1 MLYLR
6 RVEAAEGLQ
15 HLLPHRALLPFRYGQ
30 LAAVLHVYY
39 KTESNFFCK
48 NDIIGF
54 VFPTYMSDLPW
65 IVKEFLLKL
74 TVNPDCYTFVVMTS
88 NNGKSGNSFV
98 SLSQALSRSGANLS
112 AVFDLQMPGN
122 CLISSEQENLERLKK
137 APERLKSIISFIKEQ
152 KTNFTSDGSLP
163 KEDFVT
169 ASYFYGGHSC
179 AACYACLHW
188 CPKNATLLKVP
199 FLKHRP
205 QYHHPDVTLAE
216 IKE

>member
-1 MLYLR
+1 MKSAGKAR
-6 RVEAAEGLQ
+6 
-15 HLLPHRALLPFRYGQ
+15 
-30 LAAVLHVYY
+30 
-39 KTESNFFCK
+39 
-48 NDIIGF
+48 
-54 VFPTYMSDLPW
+54 
-65 IVKEFLLKL
+65 
-74 TVNPDCYTFVVMTS
+74 
-88 NNGKSGNSFV
+88 NNGLYRHIRTSKEII
-98 SLSQALSRSGANLS
+98 RNLLNEL
-112 AVFDLQMPGN
+112 F
-122 CLISSEQENLERLKK
+122 
-137 APERLKSIISFIKEQ
+137 KEQ

>member
-1 MLYLR
+1 
-6 RVEAAEGLQ
+6 
-15 HLLPHRALLPFRYGQ
+15 
-30 LAAVLHVYY
+30 
-39 KTESNFFCK
+39 
-48 NDIIGF
+48 
-54 VFPTYMSDLPW
+54 MSDLPW

-137 APERLKSIISFIKEQ
+137 APERLKSI
-152 KTNFTSDGSLP
+152 TSDGSLP

>member
-1 MLYLR
+1 
-6 RVEAAEGLQ
+6 
-15 HLLPHRALLPFRYGQ
+15 
-30 LAAVLHVYY
+30 
-39 KTESNFFCK
+39 
-48 NDIIGF
+48 
-54 VFPTYMSDLPW
+54 MSDLPW

-122 CLISSEQENLERLKK
+122 CLISSEQENLEREHK
-137 APERLKSIISFIKEQ
+137 RLQIIDALGLAYSSISLVDLGTETVEVLKEQ

>member
-1 MLYLR
+1 
-6 RVEAAEGLQ
+6 
-15 HLLPHRALLPFRYGQ
+15 
-30 LAAVLHVYY
+30 
-39 KTESNFFCK
+39 
-48 NDIIGF
+48 
-54 VFPTYMSDLPW
+54 MSDLPW

-152 KTNFTSDGSLP
+152 KTNFTSDGKSAKRRFCYCIVFLWRTFLCSLLCLSSLVSQ
-163 KEDFVT
+163 E
-169 ASYFYGGHSC
+169 
-179 AACYACLHW
+179 CYPA
-188 CPKNATLLKVP
+188 
-199 FLKHRP
+199 
-205 QYHHPDVTLAE
+205 
-216 IKE
+216 

>member
-1 MLYLR
+1 
-6 RVEAAEGLQ
+6 
-15 HLLPHRALLPFRYGQ
+15 
-30 LAAVLHVYY
+30 
-39 KTESNFFCK
+39 
-48 NDIIGF
+48 
-54 VFPTYMSDLPW
+54 MSDLPW

-163 KEDFVT
+163 KED
-169 ASYFYGGHSC
+169 
-179 AACYACLHW
+179 CYCIVFLWRTFLCSLLCLSSLVSQE
-188 CPKNATLLKVP
+188 CYPA
-199 FLKHRP
+199 
-205 QYHHPDVTLAE
+205 
-216 IKE
+216 

>member
-1 MLYLR
+1 
-6 RVEAAEGLQ
+6 
-15 HLLPHRALLPFRYGQ
+15 
-30 LAAVLHVYY
+30 
-39 KTESNFFCK
+39 
-48 NDIIGF
+48 
-54 VFPTYMSDLPW
+54 MSDLPW

-88 NNGKSGNSFV
+88 NNGKETV
-98 SLSQALSRSGANLS
+98 
-112 AVFDLQMPGN
+112 
-122 CLISSEQENLERLKK
+122 
-137 APERLKSIISFIKEQ
+137 IKEQ